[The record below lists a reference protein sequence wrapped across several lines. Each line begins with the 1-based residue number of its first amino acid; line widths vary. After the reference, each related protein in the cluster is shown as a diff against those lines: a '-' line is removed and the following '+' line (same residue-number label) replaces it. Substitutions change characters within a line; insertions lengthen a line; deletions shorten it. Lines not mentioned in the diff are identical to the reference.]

1 MILQA
6 LVRSYGAL
14 AADGRLDQPGWLEAK
29 VSWSLELDADGRLK
43 QVIPQGSAD
52 EKGKTT
58 ARSMKLPAMAKRAS
72 GIAANFLADNAM
84 YMLGVDLKGKKAR
97 AVECFRACAARHLK
111 LLEHTDAPFARAIC
125 AFFRSWDAENAE
137 SHPLIAPIL
146 DVLKAGG
153 NLVFSMNETF
163 AQEVPEIRAAW
174 NAAYG
179 DRENAVRGRCLVTGE
194 EGPIAILHPSIKGV
208 AGVQPTGASLV
219 SFNAPAY
226 ESFGRREAQ
235 GLNAP
240 VGERA
245 AFAYGAALNYMLRE
259 RDYRM
264 RLGTTTMV
272 FWAEG
277 ATREYGVAFSQ
288 MLGNA
293 DDGVD
298 QEMLR
303 RAAEDLRVG
312 KTAFLNGVP
321 LHPENP
327 FYVLGLAPNASRL
340 SVRFFMQN
348 SFQDFAVNLNAHQE
362 RLRIAGSE
370 KRRELSV
377 WAMLSETVNPKSTDK
392 NPPDVLVGEVLRAIL
407 ADAPYPASLFAQV
420 EVRLRAEQN
429 VTVGKAAIIKA
440 YLIKNVVRDFEAHP
454 MKEVLT
460 VKLNE
465 EASYAPYVLGRLFAV
480 MEKIQ
485 KDAIDP
491 NATIRDRYFNSACAA
506 PATVFPTLMRLSQS
520 HLSKLS
526 RMGEQKAASGIYYDR
541 MFQNLCGRL
550 TETLPKRLSVEEQ
563 GAFQLGYYHQKQAL
577 YTKKEDRNDG

>member
-43 QVIPQGSAD
+43 QVIPQGSTD

-146 DVLKAGG
+146 GLLKSGG

-208 AGVQPTGASLV
+208 AGAQPTGASLV

-277 ATREYGVAFSQ
+277 AAREYGAAFSQ

-370 KRRELSV
+370 ERRELSV

-429 VTVGKAAIIKA
+429 VTAGKAAIIKA

-480 MEKIQ
+480 MERIQ